1 METVKSW
8 GMTSEEREV
17 MEVDKTL
24 PSFGKATTQKSQKV
38 TSHELSWYAR
48 LKSYSYCF
56 ERHALG

>member
-1 METVKSW
+1 
-8 GMTSEEREV
+8 MTSEEREV

-24 PSFGKATTQKSQKV
+24 PSVGKATTQKSQKV